1 MRPAVVGE
9 MAILQQLVFW
19 LEAHSQHAMISFVIY
34 WVTAVATVTPV
45 LALIAFAVWG
55 RPISALELISLAG
68 SVCLGVGAFVSLY
81 KRRAASLLVLASAFA
96 QWIYLASALRAAARN
111 VSRGGSYPLQ
121 AFIPAVLLL
130 VATVFACVEFVR
142 PASPAT
148 VRPKLIRVVSF
159 AVVMFVVTPLLVL
172 NPNRTPIDFFVTRRV
187 VSVPMRWHKRT
198 DVYAQSDHYDLE
210 YDRRAGTCGTEFW
223 GHPDFAKYIESF
235 ASKPILVTYEV
246 YYDNGGDAVSANFM
260 RVGDWAASR
269 FGANQGSLSRGGLTT
284 GPGMP
289 PIVSRNPQDCFDQMP

>member
-1 MRPAVVGE
+1 
-9 MAILQQLVFW
+9 
-19 LEAHSQHAMISFVIY
+19 MISFLIY

-55 RPISALELISLAG
+55 RPISALEVISLAG

-81 KRRAASLLVLASAFA
+81 RRRAASLLVLASAFA
-96 QWIYLASALRAAARN
+96 QWIYLAPALLAAARN

-130 VATVFACVEFVR
+130 VATTFASIQFVHPAT
-142 PASPAT
+142 PAST
-148 VRPKLIRVVSF
+148 VRPKVIVVLSVS
-159 AVVMFVVTPLLVL
+159 VVMFVVTPLLVL
-172 NPNRTPIDFFVTRRV
+172 NPNRTPIDFFVMRRV

-210 YDRRAGTCGTEFW
+210 YDRKAGTCGADFW

-235 ASKPILVTYEV
+235 DSKPIPVTYEV
-246 YYDNGGDAVSANFM
+246 YYDNGGSAVSANFM

-269 FGANQGSLSRGGLTT
+269 FGANEGSLNRGGLIT

-289 PIVSRNPQDCFDQMP
+289 PIVSRNPQDCFDPLP

>member
-1 MRPAVVGE
+1 
-9 MAILQQLVFW
+9 
-19 LEAHSQHAMISFVIY
+19 MIPFLIY
-34 WVTAVATVTPV
+34 WVTALATVTPV
-45 LALIAFAVWG
+45 LVLIAFAVWG

-81 KRRAASLLVLASAFA
+81 VRRAASLLILASAFA
-96 QWIYLASALRAAARN
+96 QWIYMAPALHAAARN
-111 VSRGGSYPLQ
+111 ISRGGSYPLQ
-121 AFIPAVLLL
+121 AFVPAVLLL
-130 VATVFACVEFVR
+130 IATVFASIQFAR
-142 PASPAT
+142 PASPASA
-148 VRPKLIRVVSF
+148 VRPKLIIVVSV

-172 NPNRTPIDFFVTRRV
+172 NPNRTPIDFFVMRRV

-210 YDRRAGTCGTEFW
+210 YDRKAGTCGTEFW

-235 ASKPILVTYEV
+235 NSKPIPVTYEV

-260 RVGDWAASR
+260 RVGDWAAPR
-269 FGANQGSLSRGGLTT
+269 FGANEGSLNRGGLTT

-289 PIVSRNPQDCFDQMP
+289 PIVSRNPQDCFDRLP

>member
-1 MRPAVVGE
+1 
-9 MAILQQLVFW
+9 
-19 LEAHSQHAMISFVIY
+19 MISFLIY

-81 KRRAASLLVLASAFA
+81 RRGAASLLVLASAFA
-96 QWIYLASALRAAARN
+96 QWIYLVFALRAAARN

-130 VATVFACVEFVR
+130 VATGFACVEFMR
-142 PASPAT
+142 PAIPAST
-148 VRPKLIRVVSF
+148 VKPKLTRVVAV
-159 AVVMFVVTPLLVL
+159 AVVTFVVTPLVVL
-172 NPNRTPIDFFVTRRV
+172 NPNRTPIDFFVMRRV

-210 YDRRAGTCGTEFW
+210 YDRKAGTCGTEFW

-235 ASKPILVTYEV
+235 ASKPIPVTYEV
-246 YYDNGGDAVSANFM
+246 YYGNDRDAVSANFM
-260 RVGDWAASR
+260 RVGDWVASR
-269 FGANQGSLSRGGLTT
+269 FGANEGSLSRGLTT
-284 GPGMP
+284 SPGMP
-289 PIVSRNPQDCFDQMP
+289 PIVSRNPQDCFDQLP